1 MRKCT
6 AKSSGKSGR
15 AYRIRDFFFFFFAR
29 LQCMETLRSRIVVS
43 HGLSIWKK
51 NVFLLVHVQKHCPVN
66 RSDWKN
72 VALPNECVN
81 GKNIPT
87 VEGTTGSENFKA
99 ATHHFPVLILQ
110 PLFSIH
116 CDWVH
121 NCFVFYFSL
130 RFPWILSPNKK
141 GIHLYL
147 IIRRT
152 FNEKDVISSL
162 FLNQNF

>member
-15 AYRIRDFFFFFFAR
+15 AYRIRDFFFFCTAAVHGDTSFSNSRFAWSFY
-29 LQCMETLRSRIVVS
+29 MK
-43 HGLSIWKK
+43 KK

-130 RFPWILSPNKK
+130 RFP
-141 GIHLYL
+141 
-147 IIRRT
+147 
-152 FNEKDVISSL
+152 
-162 FLNQNF
+162 